1 MGKIPWRREWQ
12 PTPVCLPGEF
22 HGLRNLVVY
31 SPWGHEEWD
40 TTERLTLSLSLSLGS
55 PGGSSGKE
63 SLCQCR
69 KCETAGSVS
78 TSGRRRA
85 QVSTPAFLPE
95 ESHGQR
101 SLVSYI
107 QSMGLQRAGQD

>member
-1 MGKIPWRREWQ
+1 M
-12 PTPVCLPGEF
+12 
-22 HGLRNLVVY
+22 VY